1 MIVELNIK
9 NLAII
14 ENIRINFAT
23 GMTALSGEEGS
34 GKSLII
40 DSLGILMGTR
50 TPAKLIRN
58 GKTQATI
65 EGVFSIS
72 PKTERILKKYFEEI
86 DIELESDGTLV
97 ITRDLHQQGRSISR
111 INGRAVPQSLVRK
124 ISTHLMDI
132 HGQLDYISI
141 LDSHHQ
147 TNMLD
152 SYGNLLELRN
162 ELSEMVDQY
171 KCKLR
176 ELSAINTSRTDG
188 RIELLKYQAAEIEK
202 ANLQPGEEEELQQKL
217 DILQNAETLKDS
229 CLKVYSNLYG
239 DDQSATV
246 LLSEALS
253 LLKNMRQHDAKFN
266 ILDEQINEYMSNIE
280 DISTEFRNYAD
291 KLEID
296 VDELNEIELR
306 LNLLNTLKRKYGNTI
321 DDIIKFYNNVL
332 RELEVIE
339 NTGQHKNDLIES
351 INNFEQ
357 QIAVMADKLSQG
369 RLTNAKLLSNL
380 VNQELEDVGLSLSK
394 FDISVIQ
401 DESKDGLLMPSGKK
415 IAFTREGIDR
425 VEFMISTNPGE
436 PIRPL
441 KTIVSGGET
450 SRIMLALKSALKKVD
465 PVPTLVFDEIDAGV
479 GGRSGDN
486 IGRKL
491 LSISRQHQVIC
502 ITHLPQIACFADSHI
517 KITKD
522 IKSGRVSTN
531 IQVVDGENRIE
542 ELAAMLGANSAGKTM
557 LKGAEK
563 LLDNASLWKTKE
575 KGKCV
580 SVS

>member
-1 MIVELNIK
+1 
-9 NLAII
+9 
-14 ENIRINFAT
+14 
-23 GMTALSGEEGS
+23 
-34 GKSLII
+34 
-40 DSLGILMGTR
+40 
-50 TPAKLIRN
+50 
-58 GKTQATI
+58 
-65 EGVFSIS
+65 
-72 PKTERILKKYFEEI
+72 
-86 DIELESDGTLV
+86 
-97 ITRDLHQQGRSISR
+97 
-111 INGRAVPQSLVRK
+111 
-124 ISTHLMDI
+124 MDI

-162 ELSEMVDQY
+162 ELSEMIDQY

-253 LLKNMRQHDAKFN
+253 LLKNMRQHDTKFD

-332 RELEVIE
+332 RELEIIE
-339 NTGQHKNDLIES
+339 NTGQYKNDLIEA

-357 QIAVMADKLSQG
+357 QITVMADKLSQG
-369 RLTNAKLLSNL
+369 RLTNAKLLSDL

-401 DESKDGLLMPSGKK
+401 DESKDGLLMPCGKK

-522 IKSGRVSTN
+522 VKSGRVSTN